1 MVTEIMLVRGIA
13 KTLILKDFK
22 ENHGA
27 LFPVVGSHTKFLN
40 AALCLTWCVSV
51 THKYRGASTWTEE
64 KSAGFS
70 PLTVEIALILTI

>member
-27 LFPVVGSHTKFLN
+27 LFPIVSSHTKFLN
-40 AALCLTWCVSV
+40 AALCLT
-51 THKYRGASTWTEE
+51 
-64 KSAGFS
+64 
-70 PLTVEIALILTI
+70 